1 MHELSNNNRTV
12 LGKALAVYGGL
23 AVFGAAYNALTG
35 WVERRGFDEG
45 YTSDLVIGGVLV
57 TVAGTAPLVGIRRA
71 AFVLG
76 AFVASGLP
84 MIIGARVRYRKAR
97 EMEREGHVNGIT
109 EQGAA
114 TWERAAPEAGR
125 RADSVSERAKAFTA
139 FGAGRQGV
147 V

>member
-1 MHELSNNNRTV
+1 MEISDSNRTKI
-12 LGKALAVYGGL
+12 GKAAAVYGSL
-23 AVFGAAYNALTG
+23 ALFGVGYNALTG

-97 EMEREGHVNGIT
+97 EMERGKHVEHIT

-114 TWERAAPEAGR
+114 AWERAAPQARR
-125 RADSVSERAKAFTA
+125 RAVSVPGRIEAYAP
-139 FGAGRQGV
+139 FGAGR
-147 V
+147 